1 MSDFSP
7 DQNPDKKTAKPWIKS
22 PMGYLT
28 AGIVAALF
36 SVALYGGA
44 QYYYQRSSAGTQAK
58 APVGI
63 LDNPAKADTDT
74 AEKGLLKKSAESFR
88 QIAKKIGPAVVSV
101 KSTHRPEK
109 RPGAGMRGR
118 RGAPP
123 PQPGQGQEDL
133 DPLYEFFE
141 RFGLPFPNG
150 QGPGQGSD
158 QPSVGLGSGI
168 LIDKKGYVV
177 TNNHVIEGATE
188 VVVTFD
194 GDKTDHKAKIIGADA
209 KTDLAVLKVDDVKDL
224 PTPAEFADT
233 ATVEVGDW
241 AIAIGSPFALGQ
253 SVTVGIVSAKG
264 GRNSLALTG
273 AEYGGDL
280 IQTDAAINPG
290 NSGGPLCDIEGR
302 VIGVNTA
309 IYTRSGGYMGIGFA
323 IPSNLVKE
331 VVNTLITEGKVV
343 RGWLGVF
350 IQPLEADLAKELGLK
365 SGVGVH
371 EVMPD
376 GPAAAAGLQAG
387 DVVVEVDG
395 KPVTE
400 VNQLQKE
407 ISRKKPGMSVKL
419 KVVSYNDKK
428 ARTIN
433 VKIGELPNENAQA
446 KGPGKRQEMG
456 EPDKIGLVVAPT
468 RKGEGVVVEMVQ
480 PGSPAEQSGVEPGD
494 IITQVNRQKTNS
506 IEAYKK
512 AVGSSPR
519 QYIEVLRKGR
529 RLFFQ
534 FTTTP

>member
-1 MSDFSP
+1 MSDQSP
-7 DQNPDKKTAKPWIKS
+7 DQRPQSKKNNWLKS
-22 PMGYLT
+22 PLGYLA
-28 AGIVAALF
+28 AGFFAAFF

-44 QYYYQRSSAGTQAK
+44 QYYFLKAGTSA
-58 APVGI
+58 APQIATV
-63 LDNPAKADTDT
+63 LDRPAKADSENG
-74 AEKGLLKKSAESFR
+74 EKGLLKKSAESFR
-88 QIAKKIGPAVVSV
+88 NVAKKIGPAVVSI
-101 KSTHRPEK
+101 KSTKKPEN
-109 RPGAGMRGR
+109 RLRGRAR
-118 RGAPP
+118 RGAPQP
-123 PQPGQGQEDL
+123 PQGEDL
-133 DPLYEFFE
+133 DPFYEFFE
-141 RFGLPFPNG
+141 RFGMPFPG
-150 QGPGQGSD
+150 GPGGPGGQNPE
-158 QPSVGLGSGI
+158 QPQVGLGSGI
-168 LIDKKGYVV
+168 LIDKKGFIV

-188 VVVTFD
+188 VVVSFD
-194 GDKTDHKAKIIGADA
+194 GDKTDHKAKIIGSDP
-209 KTDLAVLKVDDVKDL
+209 KTDLAVLKVDDVKNL

-233 ATVEVGDW
+233 DGVEVGDW

-280 IQTDAAINPG
+280 LQTDAAINPG

-302 VIGVNTA
+302 VMGVNTA

-331 VVNTLITEGKVV
+331 VVNTLITEGKIT

-350 IQPLEADLAKELGLK
+350 IQPLEAELAKELGIT

-371 EVMPD
+371 EVMSN
-376 GPAAAAGLQAG
+376 GPAASAGLQAG

-395 KPVTE
+395 KPVSE
-400 VNQLQKE
+400 VNQLQRE
-407 ISRKKPGMSVKL
+407 ISRKKPGQSVKL

-428 ARTIN
+428 ARTLN
-433 VKIGELPNENAQA
+433 VKIGELPNEGAQA
-446 KGPGKRQEMG
+446 RAGGKRPENLG
-456 EPDKIGLVVAPT
+456 EPDQIGLVVAPT

-480 PGSPAEQSGVEPGD
+480 PGSPAEQSGLEPGD
-494 IITQVNRQKTNS
+494 IITQVNRKKTNS
-506 IEAYKK
+506 VDAYKK
-512 AVGSSPR
+512 ALAGASR